1 MNTFTIT
8 GRVVE
13 VGQPRSERAPTPIV
27 IECKGGKEPDYV
39 PMEVWGSVCEG
50 EEMFFTGKMTS
61 REYQGKRYLSLQV
74 FAKGVIPQKD
84 DNQQQ
89 QAPPPRQQYPQQQRY
104 PQSDN
109 PPPQQSQHQQ
119 QKADGYQQQNTQED
133 DAPPF

>member
-1 MNTFTIT
+1 VNTFTIT

-27 IECKGGKEPDYV
+27 VECKGGKEPDYV
-39 PMEVWGSVCEG
+39 PMEVWGSVYEG

-61 REYQGKRYLSLQV
+61 REYQGKRYLSMQV

-89 QAPPPRQQYPQQQRY
+89 QSPPPRQQSYPQQSRY

-109 PPPQQSQHQQ
+109 PPPQQIQHQQ
-119 QKADGYQQQNTQED
+119 QVDEEEIED
-133 DAPPF
+133 PPF